1 MSECKHRDAALS
13 GSLPLLPLLHGS
25 ARVEICP
32 QCGAWRRV
40 DVAHDSVQF
49 RWRPA
54 AELLID
60 LARDALGW
68 DDPQ

>member
-1 MSECKHRDAALS
+1 MGCMHRDAALS
-13 GSLPLLPLLHGS
+13 DKLPRLPLLYGS

-32 QCGAWRRV
+32 KCGAWRRV
-40 DVAHDSVQF
+40 DVALGSVQF